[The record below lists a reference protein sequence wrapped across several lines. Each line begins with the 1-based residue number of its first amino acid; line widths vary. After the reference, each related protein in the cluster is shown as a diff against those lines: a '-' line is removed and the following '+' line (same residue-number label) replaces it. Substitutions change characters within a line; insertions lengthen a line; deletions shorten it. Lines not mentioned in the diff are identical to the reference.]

1 MTDDDDGDKDEILGL
16 RIVVSDHSHAIFCE
30 SKYWTHPVPY
40 VCETVARLSCDVSEY
55 GRVPPEAVSGS
66 LKSWNSFPLNRDSAQ
81 WPVVSPSFVLVS
93 VYSPTDRAMQ
103 CIYAG
108 LLVSIPSIYSLSYIH
123 LNTFN
128 NKYRNGYLLQQSR

>member
-66 LKSWNSFPLNRDSAQ
+66 LKSWN
-81 WPVVSPSFVLVS
+81 VVSPSFVLVS